1 MLGLDNKIGQKNRI
15 KSIFS
20 GKNIMHYNSFEIL
33 KWIIKQVQ
41 NHIKMD
47 FFFTLIAFRLVQN
60 FARDSAFNK

>member
-1 MLGLDNKIGQKNRI
+1 MLGLDNKIGQKNGF
-15 KSIFS
+15 KSIFF

-47 FFFTLIAFRLVQN
+47 FFFNLFAFRLVQN
-60 FARDSAFNK
+60 FA